1 MFISGLEDDVS
12 DEDLQ
17 EYFGQFGDV
26 ANVVQMTDK
35 STGRKSGFGSV
46 EFDNYDTVI
55 KLMLKGKLDKL
66 YWLAKMKNLICSNKN
81 RYLSHSQ
88 WAQHWNQVGNTQ

>member
-46 EFDNYDTVI
+46 EFDNYDAVI
-55 KLMLKGKLDKL
+55 KLILKGYTAIPSKFK
-66 YWLAKMKNLICSNKN
+66 
-81 RYLSHSQ
+81 YLF
-88 WAQHWNQVGNTQ
+88 GF